1 MPSSYTIGINVTACQ
16 LITFSFPP
24 FCDIYLFIYL
34 QLSKV
39 MRSLMLVTLFNLS
52 FLSGWFLHTTFSSKT
67 LHSLCISGLFL
78 THSVSVNG

>member
-1 MPSSYTIGINVTACQ
+1 
-16 LITFSFPP
+16 
-24 FCDIYLFIYL
+24 
-34 QLSKV
+34 

-52 FLSGWFLHTTFSSKT
+52 FLAGWFLRTFSSKT